1 MNPIEIFLSR
11 LGDNETHLR
20 ADIRCK
26 WTPFSLQEHLITT
39 IFWIPDGSPLQVRLR
54 VTENL
59 LAIIL
64 IPITVQTE
72 EFANLFVTLKI
83 SRRWISEKT
92 KAWTIFWIIWTR
104 TLGDLTRCHTS
115 ISCTL
120 LLIYMTFELNI
131 KCLWQHLAT
140 SSHLEITKI
149 EWSEKSDPIVIT
161 AHSLRQLQPG
171 TWKISIKSG
180 TEELSNLLSS
190 LQEFTKFPQFRN
202 THPLTR
208 YLVKE
213 IIRQCQSST
222 SDDQAT
228 GPRRNKTSYD

>member
-1 MNPIEIFLSR
+1 M
-11 LGDNETHLR
+11 
-20 ADIRCK
+20 
-26 WTPFSLQEHLITT
+26 
-39 IFWIPDGSPLQVRLR
+39 
-54 VTENL
+54 
-59 LAIIL
+59 
-64 IPITVQTE
+64 
-72 EFANLFVTLKI
+72 
-83 SRRWISEKT
+83 
-92 KAWTIFWIIWTR
+92 
-104 TLGDLTRCHTS
+104 GDLTRCHTS

-131 KCLWQHLAT
+131 KCLWQHPAT

-171 TWKISIKSG
+171 TWKISIKPR

-213 IIRQCQSST
+213 LIRQCQPST
-222 SDDQAT
+222 PDGQAAS
-228 GPRRNKTSYD
+228 PKRIKIN